1 MELPEVDELNTLPTD
16 AFADALAPLFE
27 GAPRFLRRLADAR
40 PFDSDATLLAGA
52 REVASIT
59 PEDEAIEL
67 LQAHPRIGALP
78 AEMSMQSRA
87 EQEDGRF
94 LDTLVETELEAL
106 NSAYEEQFGFR
117 YVVFVAGRPRAEIVP
132 LMKAALG
139 NDRPA
144 ELRRAVNDVMAIAAD
159 RLDAARTTARQ
170 REGIGS

>member
-59 PEDEAIEL
+59 PEDEA
-67 LQAHPRIGALP
+67 
-78 AEMSMQSRA
+78 
-87 EQEDGRF
+87 GRF
-94 LDTLVETELEAL
+94 LETLVETELAAL
-106 NSAYEEQFGFR
+106 NSAYEERFGFR